1 MRINFLKGL
10 ELESEPPGVKLRYI
24 RLKEPVCDF
33 RLNALKYP
41 LFPSLPLGLAIFN
54 CD

>member
-1 MRINFLKGL
+1 MRINLLKGL
-10 ELESEPPGVKLRYI
+10 ELESETPGVKLRYI

-33 RLNALKYP
+33 GLNALKYS
-41 LFPSLPLGLAIFN
+41 LFPSLPLGLAFFD